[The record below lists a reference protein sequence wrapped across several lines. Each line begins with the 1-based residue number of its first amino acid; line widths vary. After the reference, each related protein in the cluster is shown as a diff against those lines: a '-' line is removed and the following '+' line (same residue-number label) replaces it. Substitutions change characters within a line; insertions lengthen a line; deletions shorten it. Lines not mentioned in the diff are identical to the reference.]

1 MRLPVKFYIPI
12 LALLTL
18 VGLVAVGFHWRLA
31 ADKSKTV
38 EFIAAVVG
46 GITAIYTLLLSIQ
59 QRRTAA
65 AAAFMQRWN
74 NPDFLEY
81 RKLVRKSIDAK
92 SVQSLDE
99 LGIGIVLS
107 FWEEV
112 AIAILHNESDESL
125 MKEFFFSPC
134 LRFFEAAKPDID
146 RRRIQYTQPTAFKE
160 YERLYLRW
168 CPNTTGTP

>member
-12 LALLTL
+12 LTLLAL
-18 VGLVAVGFHWRLA
+18 VGIVAIGFHWHLA
-31 ADKSKTV
+31 SDKSRTV

-46 GITAIYTLLLSIQ
+46 GITAIYTLLLSIH

-65 AAAFMQRWN
+65 AAAFMHRWN

-92 SVQSLDE
+92 SVQGLDE
-99 LGIGIVLS
+99 VSIGILLS
-107 FWEEV
+107 FWEEA

-146 RRRIQYTQPTAFKE
+146 RRRLTYTQPTAFKE

-168 CPNTTGTP
+168 CPITTGKP